1 MLHCMHTDHA
11 SDDGLA
17 WFLNAIGRE
26 PLLNREEEVAL
37 AKRIERGDLDAK
49 NRLIEANLRLVVHN
63 AKRYRRDRAGGA
75 ELSFLDLI
83 QEGTVGL
90 IRAAEKFD
98 YRKGFKFSTYATL
111 WIRQSIARALAEK
124 NRTVRLPVHISDRV
138 RRLERSQRT
147 MTLALGREPSDE
159 EVATDLELTP
169 GEVADL
175 RQWSQP
181 VVSLNTPIGEDGT
194 ELGDLVGESGDA
206 APSPFAEAVDASR
219 EETLRQTLSHLTW
232 REQRV
237 LELRF
242 GLFGESNHSIRQT
255 ARILKLRTERVSAI
269 EQGALA
275 RLRTLP
281 AAEDLRA
288 AA

>member
-1 MLHCMHTDHA
+1 MITDHPA
-11 SDDGLA
+11 DDGLS

-26 PLLNREEEVAL
+26 PLLTREEEVAL
-37 AKRIERGDLDAK
+37 AKRIERGDLAAK
-49 NRLIEANLRLVVHN
+49 NRLVEANLRLVVHN
-63 AKRYRRDRAGGA
+63 AKRYRRDRSGGA

-138 RRLERSQRT
+138 RRMERSQRT
-147 MTLALGREPSDE
+147 MTIALGRDPSDE
-159 EVATDLELTP
+159 EIAADIELTP
-169 GEVADL
+169 EEVADL
-175 RQWSQP
+175 RQWSRP
-181 VVSLNTPIGEDGT
+181 VASLNAPVGEDGT
-194 ELGDLVGESGDA
+194 ELGDLVGETSDP

-219 EETLRQTLSHLTW
+219 EATLRETLSHLPW

-242 GLFGESNHSIRQT
+242 GLFGESTHSIRQT
-255 ARILKLRTERVSAI
+255 ARILKLRTERVSGL
-269 EQGALA
+269 EQMALQ
-275 RLRTLP
+275 RLRSLP
-281 AAEDLRA
+281 EAEDLRA

>member
-1 MLHCMHTDHA
+1 MKIDYST
-11 SDDGLA
+11 DDGLG

-26 PLLNREEEVAL
+26 PLLNREEEIAL
-37 AKRIERGDLDAK
+37 AKRIERGDLEAK

-63 AKRYRRDRAGGA
+63 AKRYRRERAGGA

-98 YRKGFKFSTYATL
+98 HRKGFKFSTYATL

-138 RRLERSQRT
+138 RRMERSERT
-147 MTLALGREPSDE
+147 MTLELGREPTDE
-159 EVATDLELTP
+159 EVAADLELTP
-169 GEVADL
+169 GEIADL

-181 VVSLNTPIGEDGT
+181 VASLNSPVGEDGT
-194 ELGDLVGESGDA
+194 ELGDLVGETGDP
-206 APSPFAEAVDASR
+206 APSPFDEAVDATR
-219 EETLRQTLSHLTW
+219 EEALRETLSHLPW

-242 GLFGESNHSIRQT
+242 GLFGESAHSIRQT
-255 ARILKLRTERVSAI
+255 ARILKLRTERVSAL
-269 EQGALA
+269 EQAALA

-281 AAEDLRA
+281 EADDLRA
-288 AA
+288 A